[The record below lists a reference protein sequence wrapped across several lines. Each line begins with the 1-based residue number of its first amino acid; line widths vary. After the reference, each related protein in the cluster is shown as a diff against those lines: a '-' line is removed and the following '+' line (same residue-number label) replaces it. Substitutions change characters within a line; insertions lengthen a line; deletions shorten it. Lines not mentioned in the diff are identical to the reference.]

1 MIDRTGSLRNKL
13 LEDFM
18 KKIIAIV
25 LSLCLLSSGVVAS
38 AAPLDVNGTQF
49 QSQMEKLLS
58 MLDIMNGYPDGNFY
72 PENYVTRA
80 EFAKIAVAAS
90 SYRNSVA
97 QTSLTS
103 PFQDVPYTYWGAS
116 YIKVASAN
124 NLIKG
129 YPDSTFRPEEN
140 VLLEEAVTVA
150 LKLLGYTDEDFGLA
164 WPDGQMNEAAKL
176 DLLEGID
183 KSVGDALQRGDV
195 MTLIYNTLNTNVKGG
210 QTKYIESFGYKI
222 VEDAV
227 LIATTYEDPSVSKDK
242 IVTSSGTYNIGNDF
256 DYSMVGLKGDVVLKN
271 GDELV
276 AVFPVESQAV
286 SYGVYS
292 TLNNDIIAYVD
303 NTTKLL
309 ELDENT
315 TAYFKSQTGT
325 LESFIPSIKQ
335 GYVVTV
341 YSNYMGDTDYIVISD
356 QKMAGPLVV
365 EDSSW
370 MDGTGL
376 DQASVNVLRDGKP
389 ASLSDID
396 VYDVIYYSQ
405 SLNTI
410 WAYSKKVT
418 GVYDKAL
425 PSKEQVTSVTIS
437 GVSYELET
445 IEAFNQLGPAGE
457 FNINDTVTLL
467 LGRDGKVVKVLGE
480 GVVKTDQY
488 IVYSKLASDVIVYSD
503 GKLTQLDMD
512 KNTTAY
518 FNGQKSTLGSVI
530 SSMEVGHILSVVYNA
545 DNSVDYV
552 TVNSKKIDGPYT
564 VTSSSWMSD
573 YGIKSDAT
581 YLRDGESSSQ
591 SDIAQYDILYY
602 SSEMNVVWAYSKKI
616 TGTYEKATPN
626 KDSLTSITVSGTSY
640 EVESVSAFDKLS
652 SGGQFSL
659 GDTVTLL
666 IGKDGGVADVI
677 SPGDA
682 TYVTYGYLID
692 TGTKEFE
699 NASGDTFTANY
710 ARVATASG
718 DEFEYRT
725 NKDYKDYLSKV
736 VSVRLTDGI
745 ATLTHE
751 RSKDDLRGEFDAQA
765 LQIGTTELSSDV
777 KILDVMNSDISYSSL
792 YTTVFKQRL
801 DGVNFTSGSV
811 LFYTTDSSGKVD
823 QLFLNDLTGDG
834 YKYGIVTS
842 ANSGGESLRG
852 TYVCDID
859 GAEQTLSTS
868 GVTYSIK
875 SGDIARFSMVDGR
888 IERLQ
893 KIEELDSKV
902 VKVDDTYV
910 YTADNQ
916 KYQYSDKVVVY
927 QLDANWK
934 RKIIPLSEIKG
945 RDDLSLTAYY
955 DRLPEAGGRI
965 RVLFAGQNL

>member
-1 MIDRTGSLRNKL
+1 M
-13 LEDFM
+13 
-18 KKIIAIV
+18 
-25 LSLCLLSSGVVAS
+25 
-38 AAPLDVNGTQF
+38 
-49 QSQMEKLLS
+49 
-58 MLDIMNGYPDGNFY
+58 
-72 PENYVTRA
+72 
-80 EFAKIAVAAS
+80 
-90 SYRNSVA
+90 
-97 QTSLTS
+97 
-103 PFQDVPYTYWGAS
+103 
-116 YIKVASAN
+116 
-124 NLIKG
+124 
-129 YPDSTFRPEEN
+129 
-140 VLLEEAVTVA
+140 
-150 LKLLGYTDEDFGLA
+150 
-164 WPDGQMNEAAKL
+164 
-176 DLLEGID
+176 
-183 KSVGDALQRGDV
+183 
-195 MTLIYNTLNTNVKGG
+195 
-210 QTKYIESFGYKI
+210 
-222 VEDAV
+222 
-227 LIATTYEDPSVSKDK
+227 
-242 IVTSSGTYNIGNDF
+242 
-256 DYSMVGLKGDVVLKN
+256 
-271 GDELV
+271 
-276 AVFPVESQAV
+276 
-286 SYGVYS
+286 
-292 TLNNDIIAYVD
+292 
-303 NTTKLL
+303 
-309 ELDENT
+309 
-315 TAYFKSQTGT
+315 
-325 LESFIPSIKQ
+325 
-335 GYVVTV
+335 
-341 YSNYMGDTDYIVISD
+341 
-356 QKMAGPLVV
+356 
-365 EDSSW
+365 
-370 MDGTGL
+370 
-376 DQASVNVLRDGKP
+376 
-389 ASLSDID
+389 
-396 VYDVIYYSQ
+396 
-405 SLNTI
+405 
-410 WAYSKKVT
+410 
-418 GVYDKAL
+418 
-425 PSKEQVTSVTIS
+425 
-437 GVSYELET
+437 
-445 IEAFNQLGPAGE
+445 
-457 FNINDTVTLL
+457 
-467 LGRDGKVVKVLGE
+467 
-480 GVVKTDQY
+480 
-488 IVYSKLASDVIVYSD
+488 
-503 GKLTQLDMD
+503 
-512 KNTTAY
+512 
-518 FNGQKSTLGSVI
+518 
-530 SSMEVGHILSVVYNA
+530 
-545 DNSVDYV
+545 
-552 TVNSKKIDGPYT
+552 
-564 VTSSSWMSD
+564 
-573 YGIKSDAT
+573 
-581 YLRDGESSSQ
+581 
-591 SDIAQYDILYY
+591 
-602 SSEMNVVWAYSKKI
+602 VWAYSKKI

-652 SGGQFSL
+652 SGGEFSL

-682 TYVTYGYLID
+682 TYITYGYLID

-699 NASGDTFTANY
+699 NGSGDTFTANY

-777 KILDVMNSDISYSSL
+777 KILDVMNSDISYSPL

-955 DRLPEAGGRI
+955 DRLPESGGRI
-965 RVLFAGQNL
+965 RVLLAGQNL